1 MLRSVRARWAGALVV
16 VLAVGGI
23 LVVVSRPG
31 EWTPPAAAETAI
43 EVTRST
49 CGAGWTA
56 PRPGPQTLQVHNSGA
71 ASTEVEL
78 IDPATGTVFGEIDGL
93 GPGTTRALPVNLGD
107 GGYAFRCVP
116 DGSSAF
122 VGPTVRVTGG
132 AARPGPA
139 VVPVTDADLLGPVR
153 AYHGYV
159 RDGLGRLVADV
170 TALKSA
176 VHSGDRAGSEA
187 AWLTAHLTYER
198 LGAAYNAFG
207 DSDKAIN
214 GVATGLPGGAADPGF
229 TGFHRLE
236 KGLWHGE
243 PMPALTAVADRLA
256 EDVTALRDGFG
267 EAQIAQNDLGLRA
280 HEIMENTL
288 QFELTGRA
296 DFGSGTSLATAAAN
310 VDGTKAVLDVL
321 RPLLVTRFPGLSTVD
336 SWLDRTKRTLESA
349 RRQDGSWTPLPRL
362 DPALRQRVNGEVGQ
376 LTELLAPVAAIAEP
390 RRIR

>member
-1 MLRSVRARWAGALVV
+1 MLRSVRARWAGALGV
-16 VLAVGGI
+16 VLVAGGAV
-23 LVVVSRPG
+23 VAVTWPG
-31 EWTPPAAAETAI
+31 EQATPAAAGAAI
-43 EVTRST
+43 EVSRST
-49 CGAGWTA
+49 CGAGWTT
-56 PRPGPQTLQVHNSGA
+56 PKPGPQTLQVHNSGA

-122 VGPTVRVTGG
+122 VGPTVRVSGG
-132 AARPGPA
+132 VARPGPA
-139 VVPVTDADLLGPVR
+139 VVPVTDADLLGPVK

-159 RDGLGRLVADV
+159 LEGLGRLVADV
-170 TALKSA
+170 AALKTA
-176 VHSGDRAGSEA
+176 VHSGDRARSET

-214 GVATGLPGGAADPGF
+214 GRATGLPGGTADPGF

-236 KGLWHGE
+236 NGLWHGE
-243 PMPALTAVADRLA
+243 AMPALAAVADRLA
-256 EDVTALRDGFG
+256 EDAGALRDGFG
-267 EAQIAQNDLGLRA
+267 DAQIDQNDLGLRA

-296 DFGSGTSLATAAAN
+296 DFGSGTSLATAVAN
-310 VDGTKAVLDVL
+310 VDGTRAVLDVL

-336 SWLDRTKRTLESA
+336 TWLDRTKRTLESA
-349 RRQDGSWTPLPRL
+349 RRPDGSWTPVGQL
-362 DPALRQRVNGEVGQ
+362 DPALRQRVNGSVSQ